1 MIHNYNMAKNS
12 IEIQEDYEPLIEREN
27 KYIMYVYYGGR
38 GGGKSIGITDAIISL
53 CLISKE
59 NAFCGREIKADNDKS
74 IAETFAERLK
84 YWSDVGAIDKR
95 LYTIKRDNISFL
107 NGSKITFTG
116 FSEITIDGMKSTG
129 ATICWVDEAHSLTKR
144 VIDLL
149 LPSVR
154 GKNSK
159 GQKPISIFSFNRQLI
174 NDPIYV
180 EAKSRTDCYLKQVNF
195 EDNNFFYDNEAL
207 KTLIIQDREKLQ
219 KHIITQAEFNHTW
232 YGEPFVEEDVLIPY
246 ELIQKNFDFVSTD
259 YDLYL
264 PSIGIDVA
272 RSGHDATCIKV
283 IQGNKLIEELEFHNL
298 NGDQLSEK
306 VIRLYDS
313 YNNKEND
320 LNKNRIQM
328 FIDSCGVGASLIDC
342 LNIKGYSRYVV
353 PVNFASSPE
362 DERYY
367 NKRAECYGRAK
378 EKLENG
384 FDFNGLGREL
394 IEQLAYVPYDY
405 KRSDKLKIVDKDI
418 IKKKLGRSPDDADAF
433 VLTFAS
439 LSNKLRE
446 TNQYTINRWNNRK
459 YTITRNN
466 CLDICNIF
474 GVES

>member
-1 MIHNYNMAKNS
+1 MNTKHS

-27 KYIMYVYYGGR
+27 KYIMYVYHGGR

-95 LYTIKRDNISFL
+95 LYIIKRDSISFL

-207 KTLIIQDREKLQ
+207 KLMATAYGWTRLEQETGLKRATLYNTLNNKSEPKIGTFQ
-219 KHIITQAEFNHTW
+219 KILNAL
-232 YGEPFVEEDVLIPY
+232 G
-246 ELIQKNFDFVSTD
+246 FVSE
-259 YDLYL
+259 
-264 PSIGIDVA
+264 
-272 RSGHDATCIKV
+272 IK
-283 IQGNKLIEELEFHNL
+283 
-298 NGDQLSEK
+298 
-306 VIRLYDS
+306 
-313 YNNKEND
+313 
-320 LNKNRIQM
+320 
-328 FIDSCGVGASLIDC
+328 
-342 LNIKGYSRYVV
+342 
-353 PVNFASSPE
+353 
-362 DERYY
+362 
-367 NKRAECYGRAK
+367 
-378 EKLENG
+378 
-384 FDFNGLGREL
+384 
-394 IEQLAYVPYDY
+394 
-405 KRSDKLKIVDKDI
+405 
-418 IKKKLGRSPDDADAF
+418 
-433 VLTFAS
+433 
-439 LSNKLRE
+439 LSN
-446 TNQYTINRWNNRK
+446 NQYKTI
-459 YTITRNN
+459 
-466 CLDICNIF
+466 
-474 GVES
+474 